1 MEKIRVVTQF
11 CIAFCLHFTLH
22 PSLFTLPCYHRAPRM
37 RSKLLLPLWC
47 LVAAIAISINLG
59 GHPLLDADEGRNGEV
74 GREMAATN
82 DYVMPR
88 LDALPYVD
96 KPIVYFPAEAV
107 ALEVLGPTAAAARL
121 PPPPFP
127 PPPPPPR

>member
-11 CIAFCLHFTLH
+11 CIAFAAHFALH

-47 LVAAIAISINLG
+47 LVAAIAISIHLG

-82 DYVMPR
+82 AYVMPR
-88 LDALPYVD
+88 LDALPDVA
-96 KPIVYFPAEAV
+96 KPIIYIAAEA
-107 ALEVLGPTAAAARL
+107 AAMEKLGPN
-121 PPPPFP
+121 
-127 PPPPPPR
+127 